1 MIASRV
7 IAGMCAGILMNVM
20 AAIVADVWLTDEER
34 NTPLTFF
41 VWTYLAGVTIG
52 PVFGAISEHLYWRWY
67 LQLHCGT
74 SLFGTDF
81 AQGSFIYNL

>member
-1 MIASRV
+1 MNWATLIAARV

-20 AAIVADVWLTDEER
+20 AAIVADIWLTDEER

-52 PVFGAISEHLYWRWY
+52 PAFGAISEHLYWRW
-67 LQLHCGT
+67 
-74 SLFGTDF
+74 
-81 AQGSFIYNL
+81 